1 MTFESNILPWER
13 LGSLK
18 NTLNKTGFIRAIEAH
33 SGLSGLIV
41 ESSGFDAIWESSL
54 TDSASKGLPDASIV
68 GNEGRLHTINEIL
81 NVTTKP
87 MIVDGDTGG
96 DSDNFRFLVKR
107 LERLGVSAVIIED
120 KVFPKRNSFG
130 GTDASSMEDP
140 ELFSKKIVAG
150 RNARAT
156 DDFLIIARLESLVA
170 GIGMND
176 TVLRAEKYMRAGAD
190 GIMIHSKLKNPEE
203 IITFSKKFKVLCEKL
218 NKRPFLISVPTT
230 YNSIKDSELK
240 DLGFNIVIHA
250 NHLLRASF
258 EAMSETAS
266 KIIDSDRSK
275 EVDDQIVSVKKVFS
289 IVGYDKIV
297 ERENEK
303 NDLDDLNVIIPS
315 AGDSK
320 EFDNTS
326 KSFLQINDFPL
337 IQHQIESIHK
347 AGLDK
352 IVVITPQNN
361 NDFKIFEKNGVNLCK
376 TNSSK
381 SNQLFKSLLSARES
395 MENGFLII
403 FGDII
408 FNEELLISLINSDKD
423 IVLGIDNSYKF
434 HKHNQDKKLDLI
446 ITEES
451 SETKFRSL
459 NTNSLERITNIGK
472 SISINEAD
480 GEFIGMGYFS
490 KSAAQKLL
498 KIVDE
503 LNESSN
509 KFHEAKSFETA
520 DLTDVI
526 QELIDRGNEVFARRT
541 YKGWIEIHSMDD
553 VKQDQNELKI

>member
-150 RNARAT
+150 RNARAR

-297 ERENEK
+297 ERESEK

-553 VKQDQNELKI
+553 VKQAQNELKI

>member
-41 ESSGFDAIWESSL
+41 ESSEFDAIWESSL

-140 ELFSKKIVAG
+140 DLFSEKILAG

-218 NKRPFLISVPTT
+218 NKRPYLISVPTT

-240 DLGFNIVIHA
+240 NLGFNIVIHA
-250 NHLLRASF
+250 NHLLRASY

-275 EVDDQIVSVKKVFS
+275 EVDDKIVPVKKIFS

-297 ERENEK
+297 EREKEK

-315 AGDSK
+315 AGESK
-320 EFDNTS
+320 DFNNSS
-326 KSFLQINDFPL
+326 KSFLEINGFPL

-361 NDFKIFEKNGVNLCK
+361 NDFNIFEKNGVNLCK

-381 SNQLFKSLLSARES
+381 SDQLFKSLLSARES

-408 FNEELLISLINSDKD
+408 FNEQLLISLINSDKD

-459 NTNSLERITNIGK
+459 NTNSLEKITNIGK
-472 SISINEAD
+472 TISIKEAD

-553 VKQDQNELKI
+553 VKQAQNELKI

>member
-87 MIVDGDTGG
+87 MLVDGDTGG